1 MSPVA
6 PMNGTHSPL
15 DPDAQALKASVARSL
30 RETRFARLSAPD
42 FARVVAAL
50 QPTRV
55 GAGETVVKQGERGEA
70 YFVIGAGQ
78 CQVEQARPG
87 APPAPVAEL
96 GPGDAFGEE
105 ALIVNGTRN
114 ASVRMLTDGT
124 LLRLPRQIFM
134 ESVRRPL
141 LRAVDYPPAVKAVQD
156 GRAVWLD
163 VRHSREVAASGLPG
177 ALAMP
182 LRLLRQ
188 VAGRLRR
195 DRRYIAYCEHGGRSA
210 VAAFLLA
217 ERGFDVL
224 FLAGGLARH
233 GLLAPPDLE
242 LLSASFRPLGQAPA
256 GGLLPTSQL
265 TAREQGGGMTELRC
279 DPPPPA
285 APAARAVLA
294 PQVASAPPLMPVGA
308 LPPVVDDIEDFEQTH
323 HQHLAA
329 RRQAGALLTPAEH
342 LARERAR
349 AERKRQHAEAHA
361 RQLLSELEDRLAE
374 D

>member
-1 MSPVA
+1 
-6 PMNGTHSPL
+6 
-15 DPDAQALKASVARSL
+15 
-30 RETRFARLSAPD
+30 
-42 FARVVAAL
+42 
-50 QPTRV
+50 
-55 GAGETVVKQGERGEA
+55 
-70 YFVIGAGQ
+70 
-78 CQVEQARPG
+78 
-87 APPAPVAEL
+87 
-96 GPGDAFGEE
+96 
-105 ALIVNGTRN
+105 
-114 ASVRMLTDGT
+114 
-124 LLRLPRQIFM
+124 
-134 ESVRRPL
+134 
-141 LRAVDYPPAVKAVQD
+141 
-156 GRAVWLD
+156 
-163 VRHSREVAASGLPG
+163 VRHSREAAASGLPG
-177 ALAMP
+177 ALAVP

-242 LLSASFRPLGQAPA
+242 LLSASFRPLGQVPA

-265 TAREQGGGMTELRC
+265 TAREQRGSIAELRC

-285 APAARAVLA
+285 APVARAVLA
-294 PQVASAPPLMPVGA
+294 PQVASAAPLPPVGA
-308 LPPVVDDIEDFEQTH
+308 LPPVADDIEDFEQTH